1 MTSSTISLA
10 NQNRPRLRAISE
22 FANMGDAPDCWRA
35 FRKRWPSLFPAK
47 LYTDSEAEIQHNI
60 ERAKHPVVAAVPTT
74 VYELT
79 GEVRQVVPAGA
90 GKWVDFREPDI
101 LRLRNL
107 LRDAW
112 RGGSTVQQSIDEL
125 LGLSSP
131 SLVGGYFAERSPTI
145 SADWLRASLVFLPRD
160 EFQAACYTLLRSSNL
175 AKFCANP
182 DCPAPYFI
190 AKRATQRYCSPDCLK
205 PFQKQWKLDWWNREG
220 KARRAEASSESR
232 KQRRKN
238 VTRKAR

>member
-1 MTSSTISLA
+1 MNSYSENLATQNRRHLKAIAELA
-10 NQNRPRLRAISE
+10 NV
-22 FANMGDAPDCWRA
+22 GDAPDCWRA

-47 LYTDSEAEIQHNI
+47 LYADSEAEIHHNI
-60 ERAKHPVVAAVPTT
+60 ERAKHPVVADAPTT

-79 GEVRQVVPAGA
+79 GEVRQFVPAGA
-90 GKWVDFREPDI
+90 GEWVDFRESDI

-112 RGGSTVQQSIDEL
+112 RGGSRAQQSIDEL

-131 SLVGGYFAERSPTI
+131 SLVGGYFADRSPRI
-145 SADWLRASLVFLPRD
+145 SADWGRASLVFLPRD
-160 EFQAACYTLLRSSNL
+160 EFQAACYVLLRNSNL

-182 DCPAPYFI
+182 DCPAPYFV
-190 AKRATQRYCSPDCLK
+190 AKRATQRYCSPDCLT

-220 KARRAEASSESR
+220 KERRAKASVQSR
-232 KQRRKN
+232 KSKRR
-238 VTRKAR
+238 